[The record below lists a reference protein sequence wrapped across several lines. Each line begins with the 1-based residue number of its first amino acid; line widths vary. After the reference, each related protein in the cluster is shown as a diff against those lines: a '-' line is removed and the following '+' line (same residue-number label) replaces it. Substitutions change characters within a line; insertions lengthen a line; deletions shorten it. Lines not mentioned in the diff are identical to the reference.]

1 MNVNENEEGIISDSF
16 GLRAKIFLFITPKN
30 MVREL
35 FRFGAG
41 SKKITSQ
48 NEKNLAPLF
57 QEIRAAIRAFA
68 ARVSEEVDCGYCPKG
83 AVTKGLIPK
92 DRIGFTPVVLFLD
105 GEVLLQFG

>member
-48 NEKNLAPLF
+48 NEKNLVPLCSANT
-57 QEIRAAIRAFA
+57 RRN
-68 ARVSEEVDCGYCPKG
+68 RSVCGAYFG
-83 AVTKGLIPK
+83 RRGL
-92 DRIGFTPVVLFLD
+92 RILPQRGGDEGTNP
-105 GEVLLQFG
+105 